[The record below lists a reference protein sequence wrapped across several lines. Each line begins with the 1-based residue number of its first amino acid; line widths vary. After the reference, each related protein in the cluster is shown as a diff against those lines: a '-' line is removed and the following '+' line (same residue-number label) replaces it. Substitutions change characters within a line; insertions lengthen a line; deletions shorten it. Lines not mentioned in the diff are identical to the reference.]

1 MVNSLKP
8 LSFEEHKKGNGQL
21 DESSWSESDKSFAL
35 RLKVAISCLLDY
47 YIRGILILTKLRIVI
62 LACCQVDLL
71 SSQFSKL
78 FLYLL

>member
-1 MVNSLKP
+1 MRLGLVR
-8 LSFEEHKKGNGQL
+8 LSRIAVALHTVEIG
-21 DESSWSESDKSFAL
+21 ESG
-35 RLKVAISCLLDY
+35 R
-47 YIRGILILTKLRIVI
+47 YILVHLQPSGRDSRGILILTKLRIVI